1 MLANSSRHEFLP
13 GTDCN
18 SIILDNLRHNPPHK
32 RNHGTGSPTVEPI
45 LSLVWDG
52 LRTEVIV
59 LKSFGESTV
68 PNILIF
74 NIKFTFKFYFMGNK
88 S

>member
-1 MLANSSRHEFLP
+1 MSFFPALTITA
-13 GTDCN
+13 
-18 SIILDNLRHNPPHK
+18 IILDNLRHTPPPK

-52 LRTEVIV
+52 LQTEVIV
-59 LKSFGESTV
+59 LKSFGDSTV

-74 NIKFTFKFYFMGNK
+74 NIKFAFKFYFMRNK
-88 S
+88 R